1 MVLRRPSENSFTQ
14 KLPPDV
20 KIHDTFH
27 VSSLKPFE
35 EGDFKNP
42 QKNRQL
48 PAELTKDP
56 SYEISRILD
65 DDWKFGEK
73 FYLVGFKGYSEVY
86 DNEWF
91 RRSSLMKDA
100 AKLVLAYEKAKH
112 ITVDQPVS
120 KKVRRRKSR
129 R

>member
-1 MVLRRPSENSFTQ
+1 MRQFSILK
-14 KLPPDV
+14 KLWSA
-20 KIHDTFH
+20 ILFYDTSTH
-27 VSSLKPFE
+27 
-35 EGDFKNP
+35 
-42 QKNRQL
+42 
-48 PAELTKDP
+48 
-56 SYEISRILD
+56 EISRILD
-65 DDWKFGEK
+65 DDWKFGEQ

-120 KKVRRRKSR
+120 KTVRRRKSR

>member
-1 MVLRRPSENSFTQ
+1 MVRKRPSENSVTL

-65 DDWKFGEK
+65 DDWKFGEQ

-120 KKVRRRKSR
+120 KTVRRRKSR